1 MGRLQGVTLLAD
13 WISVPVADWASRLA
27 GIPGSGLL
35 FVLFSIAAGALVSK
49 FLVRL
54 IGRPV
59 ARRVSRQSV
68 AQTIVRGVRVG
79 TITLSTLIGLWAV
92 GFRFADLLLG
102 TAVFS
107 AVIGIILAPLV
118 GNFING
124 VFILADQPF
133 EIGDMIS
140 LEDGTT
146 GFVEDITIR
155 YTKIFTL
162 DNTFIVVPNGTMRE
176 RDVTNFSAEDERT
189 RRTIDVLVTYES
201 DVAEARRLIERAARD
216 CESVIDGGPDIRV
229 GVARYTA
236 SPDCRLHE
244 FGDDGVLLRLRYWV
258 KKPYKLAKVQ
268 SDVNTRIRERVA
280 DAEVEMAYP
289 HRHLVF
295 DDTSGIARIGGP
307 DDTRPDGER
316 AGHRPGGES
325 EGVTNEVSSA
335 GVDDD
340 TAGGD
345 VASDAAENGGLGDA
359 AGDDVDDDAA
369 GDGDDTRRSDLG
381 SGDGGGRPT

>member
-1 MGRLQGVTLLAD
+1 MA
-13 WISVPVADWASRLA
+13 SPEVP
-27 GIPGSGLL
+27 I
-35 FVLFSIAAGALVSK
+35 SIAARLTRLAEVLAGTVGSAAGRLLLVVLSVAVGVLASK

-79 TITLSTLIGLWAV
+79 TITVSLLVGLWVV

-133 EIGDMIS
+133 EIGDMIE
-140 LEDGTT
+140 LENGTT

-162 DNTFIVVPNGTMRE
+162 DNTFLVVPNGTMRE
-176 RDVTNFSAEDERT
+176 RDVTNYSAEDERT

-201 DVAEARRLIERAARD
+201 DIDEARRLIERAARD
-216 CESVIDGGPDIRV
+216 CDAVIDGGPDIRV
-229 GVARYTA
+229 GVARYVA

-258 KKPYKLAKVQ
+258 KKPYKLNKVQ
-268 SDVNTRIRERVA
+268 SDVNTLIRERLA
-280 DAEVEMAYP
+280 DADVEMAYP

-295 DDTSGIARIGGP
+295 DDTSGIARVGGP
-307 DDTRPDGER
+307 EDGRPEGER
-316 AGHRPGGES
+316 AGSRPD
-325 EGVTNEVSSA
+325 VT
-335 GVDDD
+335 GRD
-340 TAGGD
+340 T
-345 VASDAAENGGLGDA
+345 DAAE
-359 AGDDVDDDAA
+359 
-369 GDGDDTRRSDLG
+369 DGDPADSAPATSA
-381 SGDGGGRPT
+381 PTDEESTAGANGPT

>member
-1 MGRLQGVTLLAD
+1 MVFPGGTPIAGAV
-13 WISVPVADWASRLA
+13 SRLA
-27 GIPGSGLL
+27 DIGSRLADLPGTG
-35 FVLFSIAAGALVSK
+35 VLTVLASLAVGVVLAN

-79 TITLSTLIGLWAV
+79 TIAASVLVGLGAV

-107 AVIGIILAPLV
+107 AVIGIVLAPLV

-133 EIGDMIS
+133 EIGDMIE

-162 DNTFIVVPNGTMRE
+162 DNTFLVVPNGTMRE

-189 RRTIDVLVTYES
+189 RRSIDVLVTYES
-201 DVAEARRLIERAARD
+201 DIPEARRLIERAARD
-216 CESVIDGGPDIRV
+216 SEAVVDGGPDIRI
-229 GVARYTA
+229 GVARYMA
-236 SPDCRLHE
+236 GPDCRLHE
-244 FGDDGVLLRLRYWV
+244 FADDGVLLRLRYWV

-268 SDVNTRIRERVA
+268 SDVNTEIRERLA
-280 DAEVEMAYP
+280 DADVEMAYP

-295 DDTSGIARIGGP
+295 DDTSGVARVDAATETSGADGAHGAADPTPGDGAGATETTEGGP
-307 DDTRPDGER
+307 
-316 AGHRPGGES
+316 
-325 EGVTNEVSSA
+325 
-335 GVDDD
+335 
-340 TAGGD
+340 
-345 VASDAAENGGLGDA
+345 SDADNP
-359 AGDDVDDDAA
+359 AGSIDSS
-369 GDGDDTRRSDLG
+369 DGRR
-381 SGDGGGRPT
+381 

>member
-1 MGRLQGVTLLAD
+1 MAQSAGVTPIVGQLLD
-13 WISVPVADWASRLA
+13 PVSSLVSRLTTL
-27 GIPGSGLL
+27 PGSGVLL
-35 FVLFSIAAGALVSK
+35 VVLFMAFGAVLSK

-68 AQTIVRGVRVG
+68 AQTVVRGVRVG
-79 TITLSTLIGLWAV
+79 TVAVAFLIGLRAA
-92 GFRFADLLLG
+92 GFQFGDLLVG

-107 AVIGIILAPLV
+107 AVIGIILAPIV

-133 EIGDMIS
+133 EIGDMIQ
-140 LEDGTT
+140 LENGTT

-162 DNTFIVVPNGTMRE
+162 DNTFLVVPNGAMRE

-201 DVAEARRLIERAARD
+201 DIPQARRLIERAARD
-216 CESVIDGGPDIRV
+216 CDAVINGGPDIRV
-229 GVARYTA
+229 GVARYVA

-244 FGDDGVLLRLRYWV
+244 FGDDGILLRLRYWV
-258 KKPYKLAKVQ
+258 KKPYKLSKVQ
-268 SDVNTRIRERVA
+268 SDVNTLIRERLA
-280 DAEVEMAYP
+280 DVDVEMAYP

-295 DDTSGIARIGGP
+295 DDTSGVARVGGP
-307 DDTRPDGER
+307 EDDRVADGPVAGQSDGER
-316 AGHRPGGES
+316 PEASASGSES
-325 EGVTNEVSSA
+325 PSAVSKGA
-335 GVDDD
+335 TPVDHD
-340 TAGGD
+340 
-345 VASDAAENGGLGDA
+345 
-359 AGDDVDDDAA
+359 
-369 GDGDDTRRSDLG
+369 GDGDSHST
-381 SGDGGGRPT
+381 

>member
-1 MGRLQGVTLLAD
+1 MAQSAGAAPASGGLPDPLPGQLLDPVTNA
-13 WISVPVADWASRLA
+13 ASRLGA
-27 GIPGSGLL
+27 LPGSE
-35 FVLFSIAAGALVSK
+35 VMVVVVSVALGVVVSK

-79 TITLSTLIGLWAV
+79 TIVIALLFGVSAA
-92 GFRFADLLLG
+92 GFQFTDLLVG

-107 AVIGIILAPLV
+107 AVIGIILAPIV

-133 EIGDMIS
+133 EIGDMIQ
-140 LEDGTT
+140 LENGTT

-162 DNTFIVVPNGTMRE
+162 DNTFLVVPNGSMRE

-201 DVAEARRLIERAARD
+201 DIPQARRLIERSARD
-216 CESVIDGGPDIRV
+216 CDAVVDGGPDIRV
-229 GVARYTA
+229 GVARYVA

-244 FGDDGVLLRLRYWV
+244 FGDDGILLRLRYWV
-258 KKPYKLAKVQ
+258 KKPYKLSKVQ
-268 SDVNTRIRERVA
+268 SDVNTVIRERFA
-280 DAEVEMAYP
+280 DADVELAYP

-295 DDTSGIARIGGP
+295 DDTSGVARVGGP
-307 DDTRPDGER
+307 ASESAAGEAAGGRSRGEGPRDDV
-316 AGHRPGGES
+316 AH
-325 EGVTNEVSSA
+325 
-335 GVDDD
+335 DDD
-340 TAGGD
+340 ADNGAPD
-345 VASDAAENGGLGDA
+345 AENG
-359 AGDDVDDDAA
+359 DD
-369 GDGDDTRRSDLG
+369 
-381 SGDGGGRPT
+381 SGA

>member
-1 MGRLQGVTLLAD
+1 MARPDVIGLTANTASL
-13 WISVPVADWASRLA
+13 PFADWAA
-27 GIPGSGLL
+27 GLPSLPRAALSKIPGSGLL
-35 FVLFSIAAGALVSK
+35 VVLLSAGIGVLASK

-79 TITLSTLIGLWAV
+79 TITLATLIGLGVA
-92 GFRFADLLLG
+92 GFQFADLLLG

-107 AVIGIILAPLV
+107 AVIGIILAPIV

-124 VFILADQPF
+124 VFVLADQPF
-133 EIGDMIS
+133 EIGDMIQ
-140 LEDGTT
+140 LENGTT

-189 RRTIDVLVTYES
+189 RRTVDVLVTYES
-201 DVAEARRLIERAARD
+201 DIPEARRLIERGARD
-216 CESVIDGGPDIRV
+216 CDAVIDGGPDIRV

-244 FGDDGVLLRLRYWV
+244 SGDDGVLLRLRYWV

-268 SDVNTRIRERVA
+268 SDVNTRIRERLA
-280 DAEVEMAYP
+280 DANVEMAYP

-295 DDTSGIARIGGP
+295 DDTSGVARIGGP
-307 DDTRPDGER
+307 NDAVGDEDSVRGESAADTVNEHTGGERVTNDNDGET
-316 AGHRPGGES
+316 
-325 EGVTNEVSSA
+325 TNTSGRS
-335 GVDDD
+335 DDRD
-340 TAGGD
+340 TAD
-345 VASDAAENGGLGDA
+345 S
-359 AGDDVDDDAA
+359 
-369 GDGDDTRRSDLG
+369 R
-381 SGDGGGRPT
+381 

>member
-1 MGRLQGVTLLAD
+1 MAQPAGAAPIVGQLLDPVTSA
-13 WISVPVADWASRLA
+13 ASRL
-27 GIPGSGLL
+27 GSLPGSEVLVVLLSVGLG
-35 FVLFSIAAGALVSK
+35 VVVSK

-59 ARRVSRQSV
+59 AKRVSRQSV

-79 TITLSTLIGLWAV
+79 TITIALLFGLSAA
-92 GFRFADLLLG
+92 GFQFTDLLVG

-107 AVIGIILAPLV
+107 AVIGIILAPIV

-133 EIGDMIS
+133 EIGDMIQ

-162 DNTFIVVPNGTMRE
+162 DNTFLVVPNGSMRE

-201 DVAEARRLIERAARD
+201 DIPLARRLIERSARD
-216 CESVIDGGPDIRV
+216 CDAVIDGGPDIRI
-229 GVARYTA
+229 GVARYVA

-244 FGDDGVLLRLRYWV
+244 FGDNGILLRLRYWV
-258 KKPYKLAKVQ
+258 KKPYKLSKVQ
-268 SDVNTRIRERVA
+268 SDVNTVIRERFA
-280 DAEVEMAYP
+280 DADVELAYP

-295 DDTSGIARIGGP
+295 DDTSGVARVGGP
-307 DDTRPDGER
+307 DSEPA
-316 AGHRPGGES
+316 AGR
-325 EGVTNEVSSA
+325 V
-335 GVDDD
+335 
-340 TAGGD
+340 AGG
-345 VASDAAENGGLGDA
+345 
-359 AGDDVDDDAA
+359 
-369 GDGDDTRRSDLG
+369 G
-381 SGDGGGRPT
+381 SDGGGPRDEVAPGDDADGGVPDGDHSGA

>member
-1 MGRLQGVTLLAD
+1 MARPDAITLTANAAAIPL
-13 WISVPVADWASRLA
+13 ADWASGLPSLPEAALSSVPGAGLLIVLVSA
-27 GIPGSGLL
+27 GIG
-35 FVLFSIAAGALVSK
+35 VLVSK
-49 FLVRL
+49 FLIRL

-79 TITLSTLIGLWAV
+79 TITLATLIGLGVA
-92 GFRFADLLLG
+92 GFQFADLLLG

-107 AVIGIILAPLV
+107 AVIGIILAPIV

-124 VFILADQPF
+124 IFVLADQPF
-133 EIGDMIS
+133 EIGDMIQ

-201 DVAEARRLIERAARD
+201 DIPEARRCIERGARD
-216 CESVIDGGPDIRV
+216 CDAVIDGGPDIRV

-268 SDVNTRIRERVA
+268 SDVNTRIRERLA
-280 DAEVEMAYP
+280 DADVEMAYP

-295 DDTSGIARIGGP
+295 DDTSGVARIDGPADHVGGDDSVSSGFATNVADEDAIDERTA
-307 DDTRPDGER
+307 DDTEAATTDTSDRSDDRDTAASSDTVDDEDTVDGED
-316 AGHRPGGES
+316 
-325 EGVTNEVSSA
+325 T
-335 GVDDD
+335 VDDED
-340 TAGGD
+340 T
-345 VASDAAENGGLGDA
+345 
-359 AGDDVDDDAA
+359 VD
-369 GDGDDTRRSDLG
+369 
-381 SGDGGGRPT
+381 